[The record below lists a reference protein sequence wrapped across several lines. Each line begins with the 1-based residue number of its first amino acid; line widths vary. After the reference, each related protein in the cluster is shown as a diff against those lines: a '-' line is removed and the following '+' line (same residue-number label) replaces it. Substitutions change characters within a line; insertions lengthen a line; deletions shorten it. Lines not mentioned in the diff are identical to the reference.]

1 MLRSQLRFM
10 IAKIQPAR
18 REEFQVKE
26 VTKRKELTLE
36 EIVRL
41 VKDSQGDFLI
51 HVEFGEEA
59 EEDAKKE

>member
-1 MLRSQLRFM
+1 M
-10 IAKIQPAR
+10 
-18 REEFQVKE
+18 KE

-51 HVEFGEEA
+51 HVEFRKEA
-59 EEDAKKE
+59 EENAKKE